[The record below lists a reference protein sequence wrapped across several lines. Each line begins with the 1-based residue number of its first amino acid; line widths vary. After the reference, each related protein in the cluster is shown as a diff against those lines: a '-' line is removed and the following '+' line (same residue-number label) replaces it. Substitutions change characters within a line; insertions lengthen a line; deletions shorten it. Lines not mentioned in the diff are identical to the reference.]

1 MDNTKL
7 KYKIIDYLE
16 DKCNKCKINNY
27 IIGQNLR
34 ALHVAIP
41 IFLMT
46 LVFLASKQIVK
57 LVIIYFIFVIFLF
70 IYFDSCL
77 VTLLERRLCND
88 KFTIFDILLEILNL
102 PTDSKTQKKV
112 SKIVLALIFILSLLV
127 YYLRFCRKD

>member
-1 MDNTKL
+1 MDDRKL

-16 DKCNKCKINNY
+16 DKCNKSKINNY

-57 LVIIYFIFVIFLF
+57 LVIIYFIFVIFFF

-77 VTLLERRLCND
+77 LTLLERRLCND
-88 KFTIFDILLEILNL
+88 KFTIFDILLEIFNL
-102 PTDSKTQKKV
+102 PIESKKQKKV
-112 SKIVLALIFILSLLV
+112 SKIVLALIFVLCILV
-127 YYLRFCRKD
+127 YYFRFCIKD

>member
-46 LVFLASKQIVK
+46 LVFLASKEIVK
-57 LVIIYFIFVIFLF
+57 LVIIYFIFIIFLF

-77 VTLLERRLCND
+77 LTLLERRLCND
-88 KFTIFDILLEILNL
+88 KFTIFDILLEIFNL
-102 PTDSKTQKKV
+102 PIDSKTQKKV

-127 YYLRFCRKD
+127 YYLRFYRKD

>member
-46 LVFLASKQIVK
+46 LVFLASKEIVK
-57 LVIIYFIFVIFLF
+57 LVIIYFIFIIFLF

-77 VTLLERRLCND
+77 LTLLERRLCND
-88 KFTIFDILLEILNL
+88 KFTIFDILLEIFNL
-102 PTDSKTQKKV
+102 PIDSKTQKKV
-112 SKIVLALIFILSLLV
+112 SKIVLTLVFILSLLV
-127 YYLRFCRKD
+127 YYLRFCRKN

>member
-88 KFTIFDILLEILNL
+88 KFTIFDILLEIFNL
-102 PTDSKTQKKV
+102 PIESKTQKKV
-112 SKIVLALIFILSLLV
+112 SKIVLTLIFILCLLV
-127 YYLRFCRKD
+127 YYLRFCRKN

>member
-27 IIGQNLR
+27 TIGQQFR

-41 IFLMT
+41 MVLMT
-46 LVFLASKQIVK
+46 LVFLASKEIVK
-57 LVIIYFIFVIFLF
+57 LVIIYFIFIIFLF

-77 VTLLERRLCND
+77 LTLLERRLCND
-88 KFTIFDILLEILNL
+88 KFTIFDILLELFNL
-102 PTDSKTQKKV
+102 PIDSKTQKKV
-112 SKIVLALIFILSLLV
+112 SKIVLILVFILSLLV

>member
-1 MDNTKL
+1 MDDTKL

-16 DKCNKCKINNY
+16 DKCNKSKINNY

-57 LVIIYFIFVIFLF
+57 LVIIYFIFVIFFF

-77 VTLLERRLCND
+77 LTLLERRLCND
-88 KFTIFDILLEILNL
+88 KFTIFDILLEIFNL
-102 PTDSKTQKKV
+102 PIESKTQKKV
-112 SKIVLALIFILSLLV
+112 SKIVLALIFVLCILV
-127 YYLRFCRKD
+127 YYFRFCIKD

>member
-1 MDNTKL
+1 MDDTKL

-16 DKCNKCKINNY
+16 DKCNKSKINNY
-27 IIGQNLR
+27 TIGQNVR

-41 IFLMT
+41 IFLIT

-77 VTLLERRLCND
+77 ITLLERRLCND
-88 KFTIFDILLEILNL
+88 KFTIFDILLEIFNL
-102 PTDSKTQKKV
+102 PIESKTQKKV
-112 SKIVLALIFILSLLV
+112 SKIVLALIFVLCILV
-127 YYLRFCRKD
+127 YYFRFCIKD

>member
-1 MDNTKL
+1 MGDTKL

-27 IIGQNLR
+27 TIGQHFR

-41 IFLMT
+41 MVLMT
-46 LVFLASKQIVK
+46 LVFLASKEIVK
-57 LVIIYFIFVIFLF
+57 LVIIYFIFIIFLF

-77 VTLLERRLCND
+77 LTLLERRLCND

-102 PTDSKTQKKV
+102 PMDSKTQKLV
-112 SKIVLALIFILSLLV
+112 SMTTMIVIFILCLLV
-127 YYLRFCRKD
+127 YYLRFCIND